1 VTEWWQE
8 MFQAEAWQETQLAW
22 DELEDADEQ
31 VDRVI
36 RALRLEPGMRI
47 LDAPC
52 GTGRIAARLAAR
64 DYEVVGVD
72 ITERFLE
79 VGRERADGVR
89 YERADVRELE
99 FRDEFDA
106 VFCLWGSFG
115 YFDDDGNL
123 AQARAAADALRPGGR
138 YLIDT
143 VVADGVLAQFKERD
157 WFERSGGYVLTE
169 NTWAPGSGRVEADWT
184 FLHDGRVD
192 VRHSSVRVYTVHEL
206 SELLLSA
213 GFASFEARDDE
224 LEPYRLGSGRVWMVA
239 TKER

>member
-8 MFQAEAWQETQLAW
+8 MFEAEAWQETQLAW
-22 DELEDADEQ
+22 DDLEDADEQ
-31 VDRVI
+31 VDRVV

-52 GTGRIAARLAAR
+52 GTGRIGARLAAR
-64 DYEVVGVD
+64 GFEVVGVD

-79 VGRERADGVR
+79 VGRERGDAVV
-89 YERADVRELE
+89 YHRADVRELE
-99 FRDEFDA
+99 YHEVFDA
-106 VFCLWGSFG
+106 VVCLWGSFG

-123 AQARAAADALRPGGR
+123 AQARAAATALHPGGR

-157 WFERSGGYVLTE
+157 WFSRGDGFVLTE
-169 NTWAPGSGRVEADWT
+169 NQWAPGSSRIEADWT
-184 FLHDGRVD
+184 FVHNGRVD

-206 SELLLSA
+206 CELLRTA
-213 GFASFEARDDE
+213 GFTSFEARDDD
-224 LEPYRLGSGRVWMVA
+224 LEPYHLGSGRVWMVA
-239 TKER
+239 TT